1 MADIKH
7 VVLIHGTW
15 LRGDSWADTRAEF
28 EQRGY
33 TVHTPT
39 LRFHDLPFEE
49 GAKKVGPVSLRDYA
63 DDLAALVEALDSPPL
78 LIGHSLG
85 GLIAQLAAA
94 RTRHAGVV
102 AACTAPA
109 AGIFSMYPST
119 ARIFLPHYLQS
130 RPWDKPL
137 YPTTWKLFRSNIS
150 NTHTEEAALEERFAR
165 LEKEQAELREKSA
178 SLRSAA
184 TFARTRLEQA
194 GAARRQAAGTSSAE
208 RMIRWAVEPAL
219 QAALSSRGRRS
230 GGRRDRR
237 RCGSGPASPPRSPMS
252 PSGSRTG
259 SPIASSRTPAPQW
272 NSPTAFTRFP
282 TIKSRR

>member
-1 MADIKH
+1 MWSGSKARSAPPSGTLDAMADTKH

-119 ARIFLPHYLQS
+119 ARILLPHYTVAAVGQAVVSHDVEAVPQQYLQHPH
-130 RPWDKPL
+130 R
-137 YPTTWKLFRSNIS
+137 
-150 NTHTEEAALEERFAR
+150 
-165 LEKEQAELREKSA
+165 
-178 SLRSAA
+178 
-184 TFARTRLEQA
+184 
-194 GAARRQAAGTSSAE
+194 GGGAGT
-208 RMIRWAVEPAL
+208 L
-219 QAALSSRGRRS
+219 CRS
-230 GGRRDRR
+230 GV
-237 RCGSGPASPPRSPMS
+237 
-252 PSGSRTG
+252 
-259 SPIASSRTPAPQW
+259 
-272 NSPTAFTRFP
+272 
-282 TIKSRR
+282 